1 MGVARASVCG
11 GVEHGGTLPYLDPA
25 GRKMRMVAARFVSD
39 LDGGMQIGRTYV
51 CAKNDTV

>member
-1 MGVARASVCG
+1 
-11 GVEHGGTLPYLDPA
+11 
-25 GRKMRMVAARFVSD
+25 MRMVAARFVSD